1 MEELNRILQQKY
13 IEGWN
18 DAMMDIVSDLQKWNV
33 YEGVFADGI
42 KAATERIKRGI
53 PKVE

>member
-18 DAMMDIVSDLQKWNV
+18 DAMMDVVADLKTWNV

-42 KAATERIKRGI
+42 KAAIERIEHGI
-53 PKVE
+53 PKME